1 MEEILKIGVIVKPQ
15 GVRGELKVQPL
26 TDDITRFIN
35 LKDVLIDGKPVKV
48 LNTRLGAREVFITLS
63 GVSDRNAAECMR
75 NKFLCVNREDAIKLP
90 ENTYFVTD
98 IIGSKLTFETG
109 EPFAEVVDVTEAK
122 TDYFTAKIFSNGEII
137 RFPFLKDILIKVD
150 IKNSVIVLK
159 EKRFN
164 EVCVYEN

>member
-1 MEEILKIGVIVKPQ
+1 MEEFLKIGVIVKPQ

-26 TDDITRFIN
+26 TDDIRRFID
-35 LKDVLIDGKPVKV
+35 LKQVIIDGKTVKV
-48 LNTRLGAREVFITLS
+48 LSSRLGAREVFITLS
-63 GVSDRNAAECMR
+63 GVSDRNVAETMR
-75 NKFLCVNREDAIKLP
+75 NKFLCVNREDAVKLP
-90 ENTYFVTD
+90 ENTYFISD
-98 IIGSKLTFETG
+98 IIGAKLVFEKG

-122 TDYFTAKIFSNGEII
+122 TDYFTAKLTNGEII

-150 IKNSVIVLK
+150 IKNSLIILN